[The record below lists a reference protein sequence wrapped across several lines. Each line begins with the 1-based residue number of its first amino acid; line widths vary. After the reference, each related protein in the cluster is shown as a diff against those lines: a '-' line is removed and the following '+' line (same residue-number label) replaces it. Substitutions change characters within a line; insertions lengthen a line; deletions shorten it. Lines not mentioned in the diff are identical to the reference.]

1 MGVALLQKTVPREPF
16 PGISGLMNDLSN
28 DPIPAGMGTR
38 RRMPVF
44 AVIISVSVFALT
56 QGLTYPLLA
65 LILDRMGE
73 SRIMIGASTAMTL
86 LAMLI
91 TAGWVPRL
99 AGRFGAWNLAV
110 AGILGAV
117 GCFVLIGLSRAPLL
131 WLPLRFLLG
140 GCITATYVISE
151 MWINQLADAGSRGR
165 LIGLYGTVNAGCFA
179 LGPLVVTVTGAQS
192 WAPFAIGTAMALSA
206 LLPLVVSRRGLPAV
220 RYRNPTSILGF
231 VRIAPVLFLTVLVF
245 AAFDQIALTL
255 LPIYAI
261 DHGLSA
267 AMGTFVLSL
276 LTIGNIGLQYPA
288 GWLADR
294 LTPPR
299 LVRVVTFVAALG
311 ALLLPVVAGSAVG
324 LSAHCFIWGGL
335 IGVLYTLTLIELGRN
350 FEGDLLLAGNAAF
363 TVGWGLGGVLG
374 PPLAGGAMQ
383 LFSHA
388 GLPAVLVVIFGGLHL
403 AWRVPRWRRYASA
416 TAFQRPAG
424 D

>member
-1 MGVALLQKTVPREPF
+1 MA
-16 PGISGLMNDLSN
+16 
-28 DPIPAGMGTR
+28 A
-38 RRMPVF
+38 F
-44 AVIISVSVFALT
+44 AVIVSVSVFALT

-65 LILDRMGE
+65 LILDGMGE

-86 LAMLI
+86 LAMLM

-110 AGILGAV
+110 VGILGAV
-117 GCFVLIGLSRAPLL
+117 GCFVLIGVSRAPFL

-140 GCITATYVISE
+140 GCITVTYVISE

-179 LGPLVVTVTGAQS
+179 LGPLIVTVTGAES
-192 WAPFAIGTAMALSA
+192 WVPFAIGTAMALSA
-206 LLPLVVSRRGLPAV
+206 LLPLVISRRDLPAV

-231 VRIAPVLFLTVLVF
+231 VRIAPLLFLTVLVF
-245 AAFDQIALTL
+245 AAFDQIALSL
-255 LPIYAI
+255 MPIYAI

-267 AMGTFVLSL
+267 ATGTFVLSL

-288 GWLADR
+288 GWLADK
-294 LTPPR
+294 LTVPR
-299 LVRVVTFVAALG
+299 LVRIVTFAAAVG
-311 ALLLPVVAGSAVG
+311 ALLLPIVADSAIS
-324 LSAHCFIWGGL
+324 LSIHGFVWGGL

-374 PPLAGGAMQ
+374 PPLGGAAMQ
-383 LFSHA
+383 LFGHA
-388 GLPAVLVVIFGGLHL
+388 GLPAVLVVIFAGLNL
-403 AWRVPRWRRYASA
+403 SWCMPRLRRYATA
-416 TAFQRPAG
+416 TAFQRPTG

>member
-1 MGVALLQKTVPREPF
+1 MA
-16 PGISGLMNDLSN
+16 
-28 DPIPAGMGTR
+28 A
-38 RRMPVF
+38 F

-99 AGRFGAWNLAV
+99 AGRYGAWNLAV

-117 GCFVLIGLSRAPLL
+117 TCFVLIGVSRAPLL

-140 GCITATYVISE
+140 GCITVTYVISE
-151 MWINQLADAGSRGR
+151 MWINQLADARSRGR
-165 LIGLYGTVNAGCFA
+165 FIGLYGTVNAGCFA

-206 LLPLVVSRRGLPAV
+206 LLPLVVSRRDLPAV

-245 AAFDQIALTL
+245 AAFDQIALSL
-255 LPIYAI
+255 MPIYAI

-267 AMGTFVLSL
+267 ATGTFVLSL

-288 GWLADR
+288 GWLADK
-294 LTPPR
+294 LTAPR
-299 LVRVVTFVAALG
+299 LVRVDAFAAALG
-311 ALLLPVVAGSAVG
+311 ALLLPIVAGSAVS
-324 LSAHCFIWGGL
+324 LSLHCFVWGGL
-335 IGVLYTLTLIELGRN
+335 V
-350 FEGDLLLAGNAAF
+350 
-363 TVGWGLGGVLG
+363 GVLG
-374 PPLAGGAMQ
+374 PPLGGAAMQ
-383 LFSHA
+383 LFGHA
-388 GLPAVLVVIFGGLHL
+388 GLPAVLVVIFAGLNL
-403 AWRVPRWRRYASA
+403 AWCMPRLRRYATPA
-416 TAFQRPAG
+416 AFHRAAG